1 MIAVPGTAPVTLT
14 DSRNCA
20 NGSRKLRQLSLPDP
34 VLPASRPAVS
44 PYPRRYSFHD
54 HDDDLSLSRGRD
66 ELELRFP
73 VNVNKCRMRFRSGFP
88 IRAGGPGWFSYRPGY
103 SSAGQGR
110 LMRMEST
117 AIFFAAGFPA
127 SRLRLSTG
135 RSLLLL
141 AAGSLTK
148 ITLRFDLGIFVVDA
162 PRRLDAGRCN
172 DPLPVT
178 RDPHPARPSRSTA
191 FVTGTATA
199 ELIKATTS
207 L

>member
-1 MIAVPGTAPVTLT
+1 MQDA
-14 DSRNCA
+14 
-20 NGSRKLRQLSLPDP
+20 
-34 VLPASRPAVS
+34 
-44 PYPRRYSFHD
+44 
-54 HDDDLSLSRGRD
+54 
-66 ELELRFP
+66 
-73 VNVNKCRMRFRSGFP
+73 FP

-172 DPLPVT
+172 SACHPLPVT
-178 RDPHPARPSRSTA
+178 RYPGGRNTGSAGTFTPAADSCLHPAGSLVGSGFDPDLANRAGQSPSHPLLATPKILLKVRYSPYNDFA
-191 FVTGTATA
+191 FSHAYCSCDPRKSG
-199 ELIKATTS
+199 S
-207 L
+207 HSR